1 MICNMTE
8 HISIDTPLGVSHHG
22 FDTYLVTRYLSS
34 LTPRTLLD
42 VGTGS
47 GYIAITAAKNGWR
60 CTASDISSVACSV
73 AQKNAH
79 AQHVSIPIIHSDLF
93 SAVEG
98 QFDYV
103 VFNPPYGS
111 SSEKGSALLEKIKS
125 YIIDLVFASREPEN
139 YKLKELVP
147 LLLYG
152 VSPRATLALHHASK
166 AHAFLKHRHFVIP
179 DDVKAVAPAI
189 LRHRFSLSYEAEAED
204 LSADTII
211 QKILSTI
218 PSP

>member
-1 MICNMTE
+1 MTE

-125 YIIDLVFASREPEN
+125 YIPRENPFIAETVFFFIKTQRW
-139 YKLKELVP
+139 KLIERFLMSAGAHITPNGAV
-147 LLLYG
+147 LLL
-152 VSPRATLALHHASK
+152 LHRSEVRK
-166 AHAFLKHRHFVIP
+166 VFKRYSGEIISGDKWMRLVKIP
-179 DDVKAVAPAI
+179 FESFPV
-189 LRHRFSLSYEAEAED
+189 
-204 LSADTII
+204 
-211 QKILSTI
+211 
-218 PSP
+218 